1 MEFKTQEHPDYWLYA
16 SMKKRCYCETNAAY
30 HSYGGRG
37 ITVCDRW
44 LLPRGKGFRNFVE
57 DMGNRP
63 PGMTL
68 ERKDNNL
75 AYGPSNCIWATMKD
89 QGNNRRNNIRITLN
103 GVTKTAT
110 QWAHELG
117 LRGGDVIMK
126 RIANG
131 IPLEDAL
138 TVKRLPRDLSHMT
151 LAIKAAAAMRH
162 ARTHCKRGHE
172 YTEENTYTAATG
184 RGCKTCRRMK
194 AAEIYQNKKAALGGP

>member
-1 MEFKTQEHPDYWLYA
+1 MEFKAQEHPDYWLYA
-16 SMKKRCYCETNAAY
+16 SMKKRCYCKTNAAY

-44 LLPRGKGFRNFVE
+44 LMPRGIGFRNFVS
-57 DMGNRP
+57 DMGPRP
-63 PGMTL
+63 DGMTL

-75 AYGPSNCIWATMKD
+75 AYGPGNCIWATMKD
-89 QGNNRRNNIRITLN
+89 QGNNRRTNIRITFN

-110 QWAHELG
+110 QWAHGLG

-131 IPLEDAL
+131 IPLEEAL
-138 TVKRLPRDLSHMT
+138 TVMRLPRDHNHMK
-151 LAIKAAAAMRH
+151 LAIEAAAKMRR

-172 YTEENTYTAATG
+172 YTEENTYFVKTG
-184 RGCKTCRRMK
+184 RGCLTCRSMM
-194 AAEIYQNKKAALGGP
+194 AAERYLQKKAA